1 MYIYNFQVWISVR
14 VWTKPARLS
23 NLPRLIFISKGCGPK
38 MTASENQCYISQIF
52 RGCHFLLEMKFN
64 RENLKAW
71 LILSTLLR
79 KSTPEN
85 YIQKAKCQF
94 WLKNL
99 FLCTYRISANSFR
112 GNYSFLN
119 LEIQRS
125 QYVRPKVRKLFK
137 GGTYSRAETI

>member
-1 MYIYNFQVWISVR
+1 MH
-14 VWTKPARLS
+14 
-23 NLPRLIFISKGCGPK
+23 RLIFISKGCGPK

-99 FLCTYRISANSFR
+99 ILAKKFIFVYIYNFQVWISVKVWTKPARLS
-112 GNYSFLN
+112 N
-119 LEIQRS
+119 LPRLIFIS
-125 QYVRPKVRKLFK
+125 KGCGPKMTASENQGYMILLH
-137 GGTYSRAETI
+137 G